1 MNELQIAF
9 NPYSISDNAE
19 LSGVIKLNMPSFFD
33 PDELE
38 DYLRFLNSQRQFY
51 FTVHDENKKVVGG
64 FGYSLF
70 SSEGFAKIDWG

>member
-9 NPYSISDNAE
+9 NPYNISENAE
-19 LSGVIKLNMPSFFD
+19 LSRVIKLNMPSFFD

-51 FTVHDENKKVVGG
+51 SFQ
-64 FGYSLF
+64 
-70 SSEGFAKIDWG
+70 A